1 MARTSLTVER
11 QANGEPR
18 VNPITRGGH
27 DRIIVL
33 ANREPFRH
41 EMTPDGVAVV
51 RSASGLVTALEPL
64 VEACQGVWV
73 AHGAGSADRL
83 VVERR
88 DGLNVPPANPRY
100 RLRRVWL
107 SDSDVRG
114 YYYGFSN
121 EGLWPLCHATRV
133 RPVFRRGDFAT
144 YQTVNA
150 LFAAAACDEATSARP
165 VVLVQD
171 YHFALAPRM
180 IRRRL
185 PGSTVVTF
193 WHIPWPAPHVFG
205 SCPWSRE
212 LLDGLLGSDI
222 VGFQTAAAVTNFRE
236 AVDAMLGD
244 EVEWR
249 EHSVAYRDHETRIR
263 TYPVGVEWPNPIAS
277 GLPDARACRQAVS
290 RKVHLPDRMQLV
302 VGVDRLDYTKGLN
315 EKLLAIEN
323 LLHRRDDF
331 RERFVFVQIAEPS
344 RDCLPAYRAVRAEIL
359 DTAARINVRFGRE
372 AHQPVVLLESH
383 HDAPDV
389 YRLLRAA
396 DVCYV
401 GSLDDGMNLVAKE
414 FVSARQ
420 HDDGVL
426 VLSQFTGAAQQLR
439 TALHVNPYDV
449 ERAADTLAEALRMPL
464 DEQSRRMRS
473 MRAVVSQFTAR
484 WWARRML
491 EDAAQIRRAQRAT
504 PAAFAGAPQEM
515 IA

>member
-1 MARTSLTVER
+1 VTVGRQGNGGPRLDPIAR
-11 QANGEPR
+11 
-18 VNPITRGGH
+18 RGR
-27 DRIIVL
+27 DRIVVL

-41 EMTPDGVAVV
+41 EMTPDGVSVV

-73 AHGAGSADRL
+73 AHGAGNADRL
-83 VVERR
+83 VVECR

-107 SDSDVRG
+107 SDADVRG

-133 RPVFRRGDFAT
+133 RPVFRPGDFAT
-144 YQTVNA
+144 YRTVNA
-150 LFAAAACDEATSARP
+150 LFAAAACDEAISAHP

-171 YHFALAPRM
+171 YHFALAPRI

-185 PGSTVVTF
+185 PASTVVTF
-193 WHIPWPAPHVFG
+193 WHIPWPAPQVFE
-205 SCPWSRE
+205 SCPWSRK
-212 LLDGLLGSDI
+212 LIDGLLGSDI
-222 VGFQTAAAVTNFRE
+222 VGFQTGSAVTNFRD
-236 AVDAMLGD
+236 AVDVLLGD

-249 EHSVAYRDHETRIR
+249 EDSVTYRDHETRIR

-277 GLPDARACRQAVS
+277 VLPDARACRQAVS
-290 RKVHLPDRMQLV
+290 RTLHLADGMQLV

-323 LLHRRDDF
+323 LLDRRDDF
-331 RERFVFVQIAEPS
+331 RGRFVFVQIAEPS
-344 RDCLPAYRAVRAEIL
+344 RNCLPAYRAVRAEIV
-359 DTAARINVRFGRE
+359 DTAARINVRFGRD

-420 HDDGVL
+420 RDDGVL
-426 VLSQFTGAAQQLR
+426 VLSQFTGAAEQLG

-449 ERAADTLAEALRMPL
+449 ERAADILAEALRMPL
-464 DEQSRRMRS
+464 EEQSRRMRS
-473 MRAVVSQFTAR
+473 MRAVVAQFNAT

-491 EDAAQIRRAQRAT
+491 EDAAQIRRAQQAKS
-504 PAAFAGAPQEM
+504 AAFASAPQEM
-515 IA
+515 TA

>member
-1 MARTSLTVER
+1 MARATVT
-11 QANGEPR
+11 AEPQGNAGR
-18 VNPITRGGH
+18 FNPIPYRRR

-64 VEACQGVWV
+64 VEACHGIWV
-73 AHGAGSADRL
+73 AHGAGNADRL
-83 VVERR
+83 VVECR

-107 SDSDVRG
+107 SDAEVRR
-114 YYYGFSN
+114 YYYGFAN
-121 EGLWPLCHATRV
+121 EGLWPLCHATTV

-144 YQTVNA
+144 YHTVNA

-193 WHIPWPAPHVFG
+193 WHIPWPARHVFE

-212 LLDGLLGSDI
+212 LLDGLLGSDV
-222 VGFQTAAAVTNFRE
+222 VGFQTATAVANFR
-236 AVDAMLGD
+236 DALESILGD

-249 EHSVAYRDHETRIR
+249 DDAVVHRGHETRIR
-263 TYPVGVEWPNPIAS
+263 TYPVGVEWPSPIARE
-277 GLPDARACRQAVS
+277 LPDASVCRQAVC
-290 RKVHLPDRMQLV
+290 RELHLPDGMQLV
-302 VGVDRLDYTKGLN
+302 AGVDRLDYTKGLN

-323 LLHRRDDF
+323 LLDRRDDL
-331 RERFVFVQIAEPS
+331 RGRFVLVQIAEPS
-344 RDCLPAYRAVRAEIL
+344 RDCLAAYRAVRAEIL
-359 DTAARINVRFGRE
+359 DTAARINRRFGSE
-372 AHQPVVLLESH
+372 AHQPVVLLEFH
-383 HDAPDV
+383 HDAANV

-420 HDDGVL
+420 RDDGVL
-426 VLSQFTGAAQQLR
+426 LLSRFTGAAQQLR
-439 TALHVNPYDV
+439 TALHLNPHDIA
-449 ERAADTLAEALRMPL
+449 RTADTLAEALSMPCE
-464 DEQSRRMRS
+464 EQSRRMRS
-473 MRAVVSQFTAR
+473 MRAVVAQFSAR
-484 WWARRML
+484 WWARQML
-491 EDAAQIRRAQRAT
+491 EDAAQTRRAQRAT
-504 PAAFAGAPQEM
+504 RAAFTSAPQEM
-515 IA
+515 TA